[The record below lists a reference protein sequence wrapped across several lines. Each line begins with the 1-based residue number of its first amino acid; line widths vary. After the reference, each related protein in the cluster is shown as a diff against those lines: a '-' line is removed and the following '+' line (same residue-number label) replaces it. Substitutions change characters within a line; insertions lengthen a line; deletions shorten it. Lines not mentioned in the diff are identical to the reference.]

1 MLMTIVT
8 VQVSHAQWASFPE
21 ELELKVGETKA
32 VTVEYGGG
40 YTDHTFAPNNSNY
53 AIDVKISGRTA
64 YVTGLREGTGYIQ
77 LNVWRWLSGS
87 TEKEYVHF
95 LCYVT
100 VTSPPGIQFADAK
113 VKALCVANWDT
124 NGDGGLSEAEAA
136 AVTDL
141 GEVFNGNKEIT
152 SFNELQYFTGLTS
165 FEYPCGFTDCTNL
178 TSITIPSSVK
188 KIYSGFEGCGFTS
201 ITIPN
206 SVTEIRPV
214 SFCECH
220 NLKSVTIGSGMTN
233 YESNVFQGCNNL
245 TSIVVA
251 SGNSKY
257 DSRNN
262 CNAVIET
269 ASNTLIEG
277 CKNTTIPSSVTNIG
291 EYAFVDK
298 GLTSVTIP
306 ESVTSIDHSAFGQ
319 NYDLT
324 DVFCYARN
332 VPSTSWEVFD
342 DETIASATLH
352 VPASSIQQYQTTEPW
367 SKFGSIVS
375 IDGDE
380 PGDSDTELV
389 TIGEGNV
396 DGSFNTVP
404 YNNYYKYSTTQMLYT
419 PREIGRSGTI
429 KSIAFKVA
437 NATSHSTSEVKV
449 YLGHKSDLFSGTTDY
464 VSSNLTLV
472 YSGAPTLGR
481 ATGWEKLDFNQGEF
495 EYNGTD
501 NLVVVVTRQA
511 SSYTK
516 SLTYDCYSGTG
527 YVLYRRSDEDT
538 SCADVTNTSKG
549 YSDYNERPVVKLELE
564 GNTSDGPDTDISQLD
579 NIIYLEKTESL
590 AGSNVTLP
598 FQMKNSAA
606 IRGFQFDLYL
616 PDGVTAVKNAKG
628 RIQGA
633 LSSGRLPEDDEHTL
647 TIQEQPD
654 GAIRFL
660 CNSLYDETFTGS
672 DGEIATLQIKIADNM
687 EDGDY
692 PIVIKN
698 MKLTETNISNFYET
712 DYLKS
717 TLSITSYMLGDVN
730 SDTMID
736 ILDYTGVANHIVGIA
751 QDVFV
756 EKAADVDNSGQI
768 DVADYTGI
776 ANLIMT
782 GNVYGTSNN
791 VKPESG
797 RRKAA
802 DYGDNYIIVQ
812 DTSMPITDA
821 RGAEVELSLC
831 MKNSAPIRGFQFDMY
846 LPEGFTVVK
855 NAKGRISASLTR
867 ARLADDDEHTLT
879 VQEQADGAIRFLC
892 SSLYDETFSGS
903 DGEIATVKVKI
914 AENIAAGNYRILLRN
929 MKLTETNISNYY
941 EADNVESVFIVASG
955 NGIAELALQNVS
967 IQAQGGSITVE
978 GAADGTAISVY
989 SSDGMLQG
997 TAVADKGIATLS
1009 TSLQAGSIA
1018 FVKVG
1023 EKTVKVLM
1031 K

>member
-1 MLMTIVT
+1 MKTKILLFALLAQLLSLTASAYDLYKNGIYYNLNSEDMTAEVT
-8 VQVSHAQWASFPE
+8 YAHKEQDKYD
-21 ELELKVGETKA
+21 KVTEWGLAWGEYYAKS
-32 VTVEYGGG
+32 G
-40 YTDHTFAPNNSNY
+40 YNTFY
-53 AIDVKISGRTA
+53 
-64 YVTGLREGTGYIQ
+64 
-77 LNVWRWLSGS
+77 SGS
-87 TEKEYVHF
+87 VTIPEKVNGYK
-95 LCYVT
+95 
-100 VTSPPGIQFADAK
+100 VTSIGKYAFY
-113 VKALCVANWDT
+113 LCT
-124 NGDGGLSEAEAA
+124 E
-136 AVTDL
+136 VTS
-141 GEVFNGNKEIT
+141 V
-152 SFNELQYFTGLTS
+152 
-165 FEYPCGFTDCTNL
+165 
-178 TSITIPSSVK
+178 TIPSSVK
-188 KIYSGFEGCGFTS
+188 RIECYAFYDCEKI
-201 ITIPN
+201 
-206 SVTEIRPV
+206 
-214 SFCECH
+214 
-220 NLKSVTIGSGMTN
+220 KS
-233 YESNVFQGCNNL
+233 L
-245 TSIVVA
+245 
-251 SGNSKY
+251 
-257 DSRNN
+257 
-262 CNAVIET
+262 
-269 ASNTLIEG
+269 
-277 CKNTTIPSSVTNIG
+277 TIPSSVEYIGYHAVLSSHVTSYTSTQEGLVYINNVLWKYTGTMPENANIVLREG
-291 EYAFVDK
+291 TTCICSNAFRDQANMASIV
-298 GLTSVTIP
+298 IP
-306 ESVTSIDHSAFGQ
+306 ESVKYISGPWTFSNCTNLKSITLPKKLTLLSEGATFGGCVSLESIEVPA
-319 NYDLT
+319 YDEN
-324 DVFCYARN
+324 DGIYGSVFGGCDNLKSVSYAEGTTKISRY
-332 VPSTSWEVFD
+332 VGVSSPKLSYLYLPSTLTTIEGSW
-342 DETIASATLH
+342 
-352 VPASSIQQYQTTEPW
+352 P
-367 SKFGSIVS
+367 
-375 IDGDE
+375 
-380 PGDSDTELV
+380 
-389 TIGEGNV
+389 
-396 DGSFNTVP
+396 
-404 YNNYYKYSTTQMLYT
+404 
-419 PREIGRSGTI
+419 
-429 KSIAFKVA
+429 
-437 NATSHSTSEVKV
+437 
-449 YLGHKSDLFSGTTDY
+449 
-464 VSSNLTLV
+464 SSNLTTVKAAMKQPVPITEGVFPTRANATLYV
-472 YSGAPTLGR
+472 PYGSRTAYAEAGFWRGFKEIIEMAPEPEADTPVP
-481 ATGWEKLDFNQGEF
+481 
-495 EYNGTD
+495 D
-501 NLVVVVTRQA
+501 NA
-511 SSYTK
+511 
-516 SLTYDCYSGTG
+516 
-527 YVLYRRSDEDT
+527 
-538 SCADVTNTSKG
+538 
-549 YSDYNERPVVKLELE
+549 
-564 GNTSDGPDTDISQLD
+564 
-579 NIIYLEKTESL
+579 IYINKVESN
-590 AGSNVTLP
+590 AGQEVTLP

-616 PDGVTAVKNAKG
+616 PVGVTAVKNAKG

-633 LSSGRLPEDDEHTL
+633 LSSGRLPEDDEHTM

-672 DGEIATLQIKIADNM
+672 DGEIATLQVKIADNL

-791 VKPESG
+791 VKAENG

-855 NAKGRISASLTR
+855 NAKGRISASLTP

-892 SSLYDETFSGS
+892 SSLYDETFTGT

-914 AENIAAGNYRILLRN
+914 AENIADGNYRILLRN

-978 GAADGTAISVY
+978 GATDGTAISVY

-1023 EKTVKVLM
+1023 ENAIKVLM